1 MSKKNQKVL
10 EVLGLYYTYANST
23 NKVDILSDIN
33 FNLNE
38 GEMVALV
45 GPSGSGKSTF
55 LNCIGLLDRPTKGTI
70 KILGEKCNILFDSK
84 LAKIRSKEIGFVF
97 QSHRLFPEFSSI
109 ENVIIPQF
117 ILGIE
122 KETAYKNASE
132 ILNFLG
138 LKNRINHRPANLSGG
153 ESQRVAIARALANAP
168 KIILADEPT
177 GNLDKISSNIV
188 FDLLCKV
195 VKASKISCV
204 IATHNQFLAE
214 KMDKIY
220 SIEDKKIKLINS

>member
-10 EVLGLYYTYANST
+10 EVSSLFYTYANST
-23 NKVDILSDIN
+23 NEVEILSDIN

-97 QSHRLFPEFSSI
+97 QNFS
-109 ENVIIPQF
+109 
-117 ILGIE
+117 
-122 KETAYKNASE
+122 
-132 ILNFLG
+132 
-138 LKNRINHRPANLSGG
+138 
-153 ESQRVAIARALANAP
+153 
-168 KIILADEPT
+168 
-177 GNLDKISSNIV
+177 
-188 FDLLCKV
+188 DLL
-195 VKASKISCV
+195 
-204 IATHNQFLAE
+204 
-214 KMDKIY
+214 
-220 SIEDKKIKLINS
+220 

>member
-10 EVLGLYYTYANST
+10 EVSNLSYTYQNPSS
-23 NKVDILSDIN
+23 NVDILDNLN

-55 LNCIGLLDRPTKGTI
+55 LNCIGLLDKPSKGLI
-70 KILGEKCNILFDSK
+70 KILGKKCNVLLDSK
-84 LAKIRSKEIGFVF
+84 LTKIRSEHIGFIF

-109 ENVIIPQF
+109 ENVVIPQL
-117 ILGIE
+117 ILGVE
-122 KETAYKNASE
+122 KKTAYKNASE
-132 ILNFLG
+132 ILKFLG
-138 LKNRINHRPANLSGG
+138 LQNRLNHRPANLSGR

-177 GNLDKISSNIV
+177 GNLDKFSSDLV
-188 FDLLCKV
+188 FDLLFKV
-195 VKASKISCV
+195 VKASKISCIV
-204 IATHNQFLAE
+204 ATHNQLLAE

-220 SIEDKKIKLINS
+220 AVENKKIKLIKK